1 MHDEEHYKTIDL
13 PLYRERIA
21 PALPPAV
28 LDFHTHIW
36 TRDHWR
42 ILPWKEGAAGGNYM
56 VIEVEYGVERLLADG
71 CRLFPDRPYRAVAFG
86 QPLPS
91 ADVARSNAYAAAAGA
106 YPGVFPLLLAGLG
119 LASREELE
127 QAVLE
132 GGFFGYKVFLNW
144 HGDDYGDVTVEDQI
158 GPVEM
163 EVADAHGLVVLLHVP
178 RSGRLADP
186 VIQQGVRDCAQQ
198 YPNACLVLAHCGRC
212 YHPDEM
218 RAAVGAVRDLEN
230 VCLDTS
236 MVMEPAVLQILMN
249 EIDSRRLLFATDFPV
264 AMMRGRRMYAL
275 DHWVDLVTE
284 GYAPSAY
291 RVAGDN
297 FRATFM
303 AYEIVLAILRAAEL
317 TGLAEEETARIFHDN
332 GMDLLSRVRQGR
344 TLKNARARWPKT
356 EAGGG

>member
-1 MHDEEHYKTIDL
+1 M
-13 PLYRERIA
+13 
-21 PALPPAV
+21 
-28 LDFHTHIW
+28 
-36 TRDHWR
+36 
-42 ILPWKEGAAGGNYM
+42 
-56 VIEVEYGVERLLADG
+56 
-71 CRLFPDRPYRAVAFG
+71 
-86 QPLPS
+86 
-91 ADVARSNAYAAAAGA
+91 
-106 YPGVFPLLLAGLG
+106 
-119 LASREELE
+119 
-127 QAVLE
+127 
-132 GGFFGYKVFLNW
+132 
-144 HGDDYGDVTVEDQI
+144 
-158 GPVEM
+158 
-163 EVADAHGLVVLLHVP
+163 VLLHVP